1 MNQKLQ
7 EQAEVYEHMLKTK
20 EEDKMAIAYAKDMI
34 EIQLN
39 RTIDRRDESIRNLTA
54 MLNKN
59 KNEMDKINDRL
70 YVINQEVAE
79 EKQKNKV
86 MEEEMYKTENYVKWL
101 KEKVEEL
108 EKQLKIEADR
118 INNMFIEHEK

>member
-1 MNQKLQ
+1 M
-7 EQAEVYEHMLKTK
+7 
-20 EEDKMAIAYAKDMI
+20 
-34 EIQLN
+34 
-39 RTIDRRDESIRNLTA
+39 
-54 MLNKN
+54 
-59 KNEMDKINDRL
+59 
-70 YVINQEVAE
+70 AE